1 MSWHA
6 DTLLESA
13 NVWMG
18 MVGWQS
24 EHMPFETILIYSV
37 EVNV

>member
-13 NVWMG
+13 NVWIG

-24 EHMPFETILIYSV
+24 EPFETILSIFSFTV
-37 EVNV
+37 LK